1 MQIILNLSF
10 LFLLFFFPSNEY
22 NVSNYSKI
30 YVRTSQIGFL
40 PSDIKTG
47 VIFSKD
53 KIDVQKYYVI
63 NSVTQKTEFEDYLPD
78 SILTYGKFN
87 YAVPID
93 FTPLKKKGIYYID
106 VGGNRSIP
114 FRISDNVF
122 NNIKDSLLLFYQAQR
137 CGPTKPILHKKGHL
151 WDATKLIGAED
162 SSGVDL
168 TGGWHDAGDYIKF
181 LPTISF
187 TTYLMLFAYDFD
199 NVKFGFDSDKNG
211 VPDILEEAKIG
222 LDWMQRANYKKDKLV
237 TQVQGLKDHEV
248 GWRLPENDT
257 LRFNR
262 PGYVGMGKNQI
273 GLYAAT
279 MALAYRIWKDKFK
292 DINLANDYLNRAKEL
307 YSIKD
312 NVPDIDSMP
321 SGFYQDSRFLGKLAL
336 GATELFISTQD
347 SSYLKEAESFA
358 DSAGSDYWWSW
369 GDINS
374 LADYKL
380 ATLIPRF
387 KDYLQN
393 NLIYFKNTAKNSVFG
408 EGMPYSWGTTNS
420 FLGITLQAI
429 LFKRLTGDTKFDSLA
444 VTQRDYILG
453 RNPWGISFIYNIGR
467 VFPKHLHSQIA
478 YFNDGYLPGALS
490 AGPAP
495 LGILKNYDI
504 KRENLSYN
512 YFNTDSVKY
521 YDDRWDYITNE
532 PTIVGNATAL
542 FVFGYYSS
550 KN

>member
-10 LFLLFFFPSNEY
+10 LLLLFLFPSNEC
-22 NVSNYSKI
+22 NVPNYSKI
-30 YVRTSQIGFL
+30 YIRTSQLGFL
-40 PSDIKTG
+40 PNDIKTG

-53 KIDVQKYYVI
+53 KIDTEKYYII
-63 NSVTQKTEFEDYLPD
+63 NSVTQKVEFEDYLPD

-93 FTPLKKKGIYYID
+93 FTPLKKKGVYYID
-106 VGGNRSIP
+106 VEGNRSIT
-114 FRISDNVF
+114 FRISNNIF
-122 NNIKDSLLLFYQAQR
+122 NNITDSLLLFYQAQR
-137 CGPTKPILHKKGHL
+137 CGPTKPILHKMCHL
-151 WDATKLIGAED
+151 HDVIKLIGTKD
-162 SSGVDL
+162 SSAVDL

-181 LPTISF
+181 LSTTSF
-187 TTYLMLFAYDFD
+187 TTYLMLFAYEFD
-199 NVKFGFDSDKNG
+199 NIKFGFDRNKDG
-211 VPDILEEAKIG
+211 TPDILEEAKIG
-222 LDWMQRANYKKDKLV
+222 LDWMKRANYKKGKLV
-237 TQVQGLKDHEV
+237 TQVQDIKDHQV
-248 GWRLPENDT
+248 GWRLPEKDK

-262 PGYVGMGKNQI
+262 PGFVGIGKNQI

-279 MALAYRIWKDKFK
+279 MALAYRIWKDEFK
-292 DINLANDYLNRAKEL
+292 DIDFANDCLKRAIEL

-312 NVPDIDSMP
+312 KVPNIDSMP
-321 SGFYQDSRFLGKLAL
+321 SGFYQDSRYLGKLAL

-347 SSYLKEAESFA
+347 SSYLKDAEIFA

-393 NLIYFKNTAKNSVFG
+393 NLIHFRNTSKNSVFG

-420 FLGITLQAI
+420 FLGITLQSI
-429 LFKRLTGDTKFDSLA
+429 LYKRLTGEVKFDSLA
-444 VTQRDYILG
+444 ATQRDFILG

-467 VFPKHLHSQIA
+467 VFSKHLHSQIA
-478 YFNDGYLPGALS
+478 FFNRGYLPGALS

-495 LGILKNYDI
+495 LSILKNYNI
-504 KRENLSYN
+504 KRERLLFN

-542 FVFGYYSS
+542 FVFGYY
-550 KN
+550 KL